1 MREDGAL
8 TMRPVRLPGDHAAI
22 LALDRSFTT
31 DRIYRIVR
39 TPQSFALAET
49 IAQPPVHKDFPL
61 EADLGAGR
69 VWEQGLV
76 AEQAGTVV
84 GFTALAHQRWNR
96 RTELWHLYVA
106 PQVRGRGVGRA
117 LVEAVIAAAEDA
129 GMRCVW
135 LETSNLAYPAIQFYR
150 RMGFELFGLDASL
163 YDPAGPVGSET
174 ALYFARPLQQGG
186 GTAGRPGGSAAGSTA

>member
-1 MREDGAL
+1 MREEGAFIV
-8 TMRPVRLPGDHAAI
+8 RPVQLPSDRAAI

-31 DRIYRIVR
+31 DRIYRVVR
-39 TPQSFALAET
+39 TGQSFTIAET
-49 IAQPPVHKDFPL
+49 MAWPPVHKDFPL

-76 AEQAGTVV
+76 AERAGLVV
-84 GFTALAHQRWNR
+84 GFAALAHQRWNR

-106 PQVRGRGVGRA
+106 PQVRRQGVGRA
-117 LVEAVIAAAEDA
+117 LVEAVIVAAEDA

-150 RMGFELFGLDASL
+150 RMGFELCGLDASL
-163 YDPAGPVGSET
+163 YDPAGPAAGET
-174 ALYFARPLQQGG
+174 ALYFARLLQSGG
-186 GTAGRPGGSAAGSTA
+186 PAGRPGGSDAGSTA

>member
-1 MREDGAL
+1 MRDEAVF
-8 TMRPVRLPGDHAAI
+8 TVRPARLPGDRAAI

-31 DRIYRIVR
+31 DRIYQVIR
-39 TPQSFALAET
+39 TAQSFTIAEA

-76 AEQAGTVV
+76 AERAGTVV
-84 GFTALAHQRWNR
+84 GFAALAHQRWNR

-106 PQVRGRGVGRA
+106 PQVRRQGVGRA

-129 GMRCVW
+129 GTRCVW
-135 LETSNLAYPAIQFYR
+135 LETSNLACPAIQFYR
-150 RMGFELFGLDASL
+150 RLGFELCGLDASL
-163 YDPAGPVGSET
+163 YDPAGLAAGET
-174 ALYFARPLQQGG
+174 ALYFARPLPGG
-186 GTAGRPGGSAAGSTA
+186 GPTT

>member
-1 MREDGAL
+1 VLLPDDRDG
-8 TMRPVRLPGDHAAI
+8 I

-31 DRIYRIVR
+31 DRVYRIVR

-49 IAQPPVHKDFPL
+49 IAQPPVRKEFPL
-61 EADLGAGR
+61 EADLGEGR

-76 AEQAGTVV
+76 AERADLIV
-84 GFTALAHQRWNR
+84 GFAAFTHQRWNR

-106 PQVRGRGVGRA
+106 AQVRRQGVGRA

-150 RMGFELFGLDASL
+150 RMGFELCGLDASL
-163 YDPAGPVGSET
+163 YDPVGPAAGET
-174 ALYFARPLQQGG
+174 ALYFARPLPDARAAGRRRRSVG
-186 GTAGRPGGSAAGSTA
+186 GTTT

>member
-1 MREDGAL
+1 MLEEGAF
-8 TMRPVRLPGDHAAI
+8 TVRPVQLPGDRAAI

-31 DRIYRIVR
+31 DRIYRVVR
-39 TPQSFALAET
+39 TAQSFSIAET
-49 IAQPPVHKDFPL
+49 MAQPPVRKDFPL

-76 AEQAGTVV
+76 AERAGRVV
-84 GFTALAHQRWNR
+84 GFAALAHRRWNR

-106 PQVRGRGVGRA
+106 PQVRRQGAGRA
-117 LVEAVIAAAEDA
+117 LVEAVVVAAEDA

-150 RMGFELFGLDASL
+150 RMGFELCGLDASL

>member
-1 MREDGAL
+1 MPEEGAF
-8 TMRPVRLPGDHAAI
+8 TVRPVRLPGDRAAI

-31 DRIYRIVR
+31 DRVYRVVR
-39 TPQSFALAET
+39 TPQSFTIVET
-49 IAQPPVHKDFPL
+49 IAQPPVRKDFPL

-76 AEQAGTVV
+76 AERAGMVI
-84 GFTALAHQRWNR
+84 GFAAFAQQRWNR

-106 PQVRGRGVGRA
+106 PQVRRQGVGRA
-117 LVEAVIAAAEDA
+117 LVEAVIAAAKDT

-150 RMGFELFGLDASL
+150 RMGFELCGPDASL
-163 YDPAGPVGSET
+163 YDPAGPAAGET
-174 ALYFARPLQQGG
+174 ALYFARPLQQGEG
-186 GTAGRPGGSAAGSTA
+186 PPGCPGEPAPGSTA